1 LVKRE
6 KAIGMILIN
15 YGKREIP
22 ILLNMKQKMIQNNC
36 GENILAACVA
46 LIIIKAQTVQIYPAI
61 IVVESI
67 SVINA

>member
-1 LVKRE
+1 
-6 KAIGMILIN
+6 M
-15 YGKREIP
+15 KREIP

-61 IVVESI
+61 IAMESI